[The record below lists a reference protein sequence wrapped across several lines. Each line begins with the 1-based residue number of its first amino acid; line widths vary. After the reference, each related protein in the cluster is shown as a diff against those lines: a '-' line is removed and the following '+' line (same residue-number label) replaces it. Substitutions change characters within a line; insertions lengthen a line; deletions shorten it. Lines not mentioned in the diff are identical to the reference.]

1 MQLIVTKKAD
11 CGAGPTSLEANQC
24 TRLRKCSEECMVEGD
39 GKEKWEEVEGKRV
52 QRRREKAT
60 TLNKGPLDLVRRQ
73 MVRLNHKGEG
83 KRTWHH
89 ALFWLGNLVEGTRRE
104 VN

>member
-52 QRRREKAT
+52 QRRREKVT
-60 TLNKGPLDLVRRQ
+60 TLNKGPLD
-73 MVRLNHKGEG
+73 
-83 KRTWHH
+83 WYH
-89 ALFWLGNLVEGTRRE
+89 ALFWLGNLVEGTGRE